1 MIFLTTTAI
10 KIDEE
15 LLNRCLVLSVDENRE
30 QTRAIHQFQRRRQT
44 LAGLLADQGRKD
56 TLALHRNAQ
65 RLLRPLLVANPFAE
79 SLTFLDDKTRTRRD
93 HLKYL
98 TLIRAIALLASIPTA
113 RQDDR
118 ASGASRRI
126 HRSHVG
132 RHRRGEPAGLRSAG
146 PIRGRTAAADT
157 PAVGPR

>member
-1 MIFLTTTAI
+1 MVTQEYRVEGPVMIFLTTTAI

-44 LAGLLADQGRKD
+44 LAGLLADQDRKE
-56 TLALHRNAQ
+56 TLTLHRNAQ
-65 RLLRPLLVANPFAE
+65 RLLRPLLVANPYAE

-98 TLIRAIALLASIPTA
+98 TLIRAVALLAPIPAA
-113 RQDDR
+113 RQDGR
-118 ASGASRRI
+118 A
-126 HRSHVG
+126 
-132 RHRRGEPAGLRSAG
+132 
-146 PIRGRTAAADT
+146 
-157 PAVGPR
+157 